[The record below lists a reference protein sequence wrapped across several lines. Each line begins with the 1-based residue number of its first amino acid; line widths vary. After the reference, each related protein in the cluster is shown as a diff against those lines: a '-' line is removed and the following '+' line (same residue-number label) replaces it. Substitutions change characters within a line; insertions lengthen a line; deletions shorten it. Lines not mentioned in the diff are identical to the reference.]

1 MLIFSMSWLLV
12 LILEDYGTDNWR
24 LKHVVDT
31 EELFG
36 HMNIKLGSELCDEEY
51 KVITVHPE
59 WNFIFL
65 VGKDRTLIAYDM
77 DRRNV
82 HVIHARVIRF
92 CRSRGRFHMNMH
104 YYLSYVPLF
113 MESLAEQ

>member
-1 MLIFSMSWLLV
+1 VW
-12 LILEDYGTDNWR
+12 ILEDYGTDNWS

-36 HMNIKLGSELCDEEY
+36 RMNIKVSSKLCDEEY
-51 KVITVHPE
+51 RVITIHPE

-77 DRRNV
+77 DRRKV
-82 HVIHARVIRF
+82 HVIHAHVIRF
-92 CRSRGRFHMNMH
+92 SRSRGRFHMNRP
-104 YYLSYVPLF
+104 YYLPNVFLF

>member
-1 MLIFSMSWLLV
+1 MWILV
-12 LILEDYGTDNWR
+12 DYGTDNWS

-31 EELFG
+31 EEMFG
-36 HMNIKLGSELCDEEY
+36 HMNIKVGSELCDEEY
-51 KVITVHPE
+51 RVITVHPE

-82 HVIHARVIRF
+82 HVIHARVICF
-92 CRSRGRFHMNMH
+92 CRLRGRFHMNRP
-104 YYLSYVPLF
+104 YYLPYVLLF